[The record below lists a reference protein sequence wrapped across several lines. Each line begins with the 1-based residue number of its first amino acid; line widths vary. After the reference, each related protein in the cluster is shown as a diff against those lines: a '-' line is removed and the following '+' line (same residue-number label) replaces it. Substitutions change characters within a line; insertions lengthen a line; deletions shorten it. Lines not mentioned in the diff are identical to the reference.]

1 MSATRLRGIEKRLEY
16 LTHRTRSIH
25 SEEQGFAA
33 EPLPL
38 ILTATQRVLP
48 ISIAIWSV
56 LELPIELILAQSSTE
71 RFASVMGRLTW
82 VALALGAMYRKR
94 FARAVFVFMCAVS
107 SLVVAQALPMAY
119 DSSTLVFAV
128 LAVDFVLKVSVLLA
142 ALIFSLRTPR
152 SR

>member
-16 LTHRTRSIH
+16 LTHRTRSIR

-48 ISIAIWSV
+48 ISIATWSV

-82 VALALGAMYRKR
+82 VALALVAMYRKR